1 MKYSLTGIDGNAF
14 FIMGYVAKGMLQ
26 EGYSESEIDAYLGDC
41 KSRDYDHLVAVSDEM
56 CDRLN
61 NVNKDS

>member
-14 FIMGYVAKGMLQ
+14 FIMAYVSKSMRR
-26 EGYSESEIDAYLGDC
+26 EGFSKDEIDAYLADC